1 MEMTHEDVVRGIR
14 EIHELAKGLSHCGVA
29 SVEPR
34 AAEIMAISWALL
46 WSESPFEAPGDLL
59 EYE

>member
-1 MEMTHEDVVRGIR
+1 MTHEDVVSSLR
-14 EIHELAKGLSHCGVA
+14 EIHELAKGLSRCGVA

-34 AAEIMAISWALL
+34 AAEMMAISWALL
-46 WSESPFEAPGDLL
+46 WSESPFEASADLL

>member
-1 MEMTHEDVVRGIR
+1 MELTHEDVVSRLR
-14 EIHELAKGLSHCGVA
+14 EIHELATSLSRCGVV

-46 WSESPFEAPGDLL
+46 WSESPFDSPGALL